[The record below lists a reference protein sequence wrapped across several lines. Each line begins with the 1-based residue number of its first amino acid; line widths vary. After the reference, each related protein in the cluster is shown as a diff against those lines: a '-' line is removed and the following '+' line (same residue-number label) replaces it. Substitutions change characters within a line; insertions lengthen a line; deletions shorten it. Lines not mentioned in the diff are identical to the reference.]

1 MYQYYLPMQFQV
13 PGLLTWHKIWHY
25 YSHSA
30 ENSGMDDDTSG
41 LVDPAILET
50 DGKQFAYQAVEYDKT
65 GNYPMAVFYYNVRII

>member
-1 MYQYYLPMQFQV
+1 MYQYYLPIQFQV
-13 PGLLTWHKIWHY
+13 PGLLTWHKIWDFF
-25 YSHSA
+25 SHSTD
-30 ENSGMDDDTSG
+30 NSGMDDDTSG